1 MLGWILQYWQQ
12 YIFHIMTMLQ
22 FCFWLSLS
30 NHSPGNQVVHLSLGQ
45 PLLQQHLPGV
55 VCANIKTL
63 TGVCKY
69 KKTWPMYKYKHC
81 QRHNGP
87 EGWVLITSSNTNLDQ
102 ISSSESRPSII
113 FKISTKHQPLH
124 KTWAS
129 KSWPNLASESW
140 PRLNFITTWSI
151 SSKTMTK
158 PRFILDST
166 FYKTSAEKN
175 WPNSSFKSCLNF
187 KFKSVTKPQQQ
198 IVANTILISNS
209 YNINKF
215 WVGIFTRQDHINQVY

>member
-1 MLGWILQYWQQ
+1 M
-12 YIFHIMTMLQ
+12 FHKMSHNIGSAIWHHCDSLR
-22 FCFWLSLS
+22 LSH
-30 NHSPGNQVVHLSLGQ
+30 NV
-45 PLLQQHLPGV
+45 
-55 VCANIKTL
+55 NIDPFFTFTDNL
-63 TGVCKY
+63 
-69 KKTWPMYKYKHC
+69 KHC

-187 KFKSVTKPQQQ
+187 NFKILTKLFAQSLNKHLAFWPNLGFQICNKLLPTRSSSATVTTSTSFELASSHARVTSREFTKQQLVSQSV
-198 IVANTILISNS
+198 S
-209 YNINKF
+209 
-215 WVGIFTRQDHINQVY
+215 